1 MRDWRVRIA
10 RLPPM
15 SIATPAW
22 PPLLASLGIGA
33 RSSPHA
39 HHAMHFVIAADGEL
53 GVRAGASGLAVPG
66 VLTAPDVSHAID
78 AHDREI
84 LLVFVDPES
93 DAGSALSAALPGPV
107 RSLDAADR
115 AALYTRDAM
124 ALMQGEGD
132 AWIRR
137 AVARLGVEVPAPRP
151 PLHPRV
157 RRVLRHLRT
166 LPSGADTSL
175 ETLAEVAQLSPGR
188 LMHTFT
194 ESIGIPLRPYLAW
207 LRLQRA
213 AAEISRGTP
222 LSSAAAA
229 SGFSDAAHMS
239 RTFRRMLGM
248 APSMLQP
255 PRSQPVRS

>member
-1 MRDWRVRIA
+1 MRIA

-15 SIATPAW
+15 SLATPAW
-22 PPLLASLGIGA
+22 PPLLASLGAGA

-39 HHAMHFVIAADGEL
+39 HHAMHFVIAGDGDIQ
-53 GVRAGASGLAVPG
+53 VRIDTSSIAVPG
-66 VLTAPDVSHAID
+66 VLTAPDIRHAID

-84 LLVFVDPES
+84 LLVFIDPES
-93 DAGSALSAALPGPV
+93 DAGIALAAALDGPI
-107 RSLDAADR
+107 RALDAAAR
-115 AALYTRDAM
+115 SALYTRDAM
-124 ALMQGEGD
+124 ALMKGDGD
-132 AWIRR
+132 AWAR
-137 AVARLGVEVPAPRP
+137 AALGRLGVTAPASRP

-157 RRVLRHLRT
+157 RRVLRHLHKS
-166 LPSGADTSL
+166 PPEADTSL
-175 ETLAEVAQLSPGR
+175 AALAEVAQLSPGR

-213 AAEISRGTP
+213 AGEITRGTP
-222 LSSAAAA
+222 LSSAAAS

-255 PRSQPVRS
+255 PRQPVRS